1 MRVVMVEPGKDP
13 YVTFIGDELEDLQ
26 KAVGGYI
33 EAVHPFTKPVVLI
46 CNEEGRLLNLP
57 ENRMGFRGT
66 FFLCGECEDDLVDIP
81 ARFIPQLLGLFTEG
95 GKDDHD

>member
-33 EAVHPFTKPVVLI
+33 EAVHPFHDPVVI
-46 CNEEGRLLNLP
+46 VCNEEGRLLNLP
-57 ENRMGFRGT
+57 ENRLGICGT
-66 FFLCGECEDDLVDIP
+66 FFLCGEHGDELVDIP
-81 ARFIPQLLGLFTEG
+81 PRFIQLMLDAFTEG
-95 GKDDHD
+95 GVDDHD

>member
-26 KAVGGYI
+26 KAVGGHI
-33 EAVHPFTKPVVLI
+33 EAVHLFSDPVVLI

-66 FFLCGECEDDLVDIP
+66 FFFCGEREDDLVDIP
-81 ARFIPQLLGLFTEG
+81 ARIIPQLLDLFTKG